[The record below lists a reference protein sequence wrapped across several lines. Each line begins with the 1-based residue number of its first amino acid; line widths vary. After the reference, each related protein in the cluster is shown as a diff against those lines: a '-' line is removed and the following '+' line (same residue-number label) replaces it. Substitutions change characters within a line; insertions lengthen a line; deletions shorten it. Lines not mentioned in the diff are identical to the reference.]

1 MLVDLY
7 LVYSFIKRLT
17 TPFDKWPAYD
27 LKIIDAEGN
36 ILKKR
41 KDFLTVAERSAFGIY
56 DLMILK
62 LKKLLAKIPGGQTRI
77 ASYAAALWLIKE
89 QNNIEEY
96 ADTITEDILELSFNQ
111 YLDYTTESYNVNKNF
126 ESMIEDIAANS
137 AGGGAIAGIGV
148 GPDGEP
154 GVSKKIQ
161 RKIQKKGSLAI
172 RRFKEF

>member
-17 TPFDKWPAYD
+17 TPFDQWPAYD

-41 KDFLTVAERSAFGIY
+41 RELQTQAERAAFGTY

-62 LKKLLAKIPGGQTRI
+62 LKKLLAKVPGGQTKI

-89 QNNIEEY
+89 HNNIEDY
-96 ADTITEDILELSFNQ
+96 ADTITEDTLELSINQ
-111 YLDYTTESYNVNKNF
+111 YIDYITEIYNVNENF
-126 ESMIEDIAANS
+126 ELMLEDIAANS

-161 RKIQKKGSLAI
+161 RKIQKKGSVAI
-172 RRFKEF
+172 RKFKEF

>member
-17 TPFDKWPAYD
+17 TPFDQWPAYD

-36 ILKKR
+36 LLKKR
-41 KDFLTVAERSAFGIY
+41 REFKTQAERAAFGIY

-62 LKKLLAKIPGGQTRI
+62 LKKLLAKVPGGQTKL

-89 QNNIEEY
+89 HNNIEDY
-96 ADTITEDILELSFNQ
+96 ADTITEDALESSLNQ
-111 YLDYTTESYNVNKNF
+111 YIDYITEIHNVNENF
-126 ESMIEDIAANS
+126 ELMLEEIAANS

-154 GVSKKIQ
+154 GVPKKIQ
-161 RKIQKKGSLAI
+161 RKIQKKGSVAI
-172 RRFKEF
+172 RKFREF